1 MDVMQAAVLES
12 LGNWNYRK
20 MPMPECGDH
29 EVVIQTKRSGIC
41 STDVVRSMKT
51 GFYRYPIIPGHEFCG
66 VVVHKGKNVSTFDI
80 DDHVAVYP
88 LMPCK
93 KCKPCTKGKQNLCDS
108 YNFLGSRTHGG
119 YAEYVL
125 CPEENLIRIQKGI
138 SSEQA
143 AMTEPASVA
152 LHGIKVAELDAQ
164 CETAVIMGL
173 GPIGL
178 MTVQWAKI
186 FGIKT
191 VIGVDRN
198 EHRFR
203 IAKEIGTNHVIDTRD
218 SEASVTINDLTNKDG
233 ADIIFECSGS
243 DELQTQSILSAAK
256 GGKIV
261 ILGNPAKNL
270 AIDKDAYSRI
280 LRREITITGSWSSM
294 IGQKNEWEES
304 LRAMKEGKIDPI
316 PVITHGFHLSEAKQV
331 MEDMH
336 FKKFEFSK
344 VHFYF

>member
-1 MDVMQAAVLES
+1 MEAAVLEN
-12 LGNWNYRK
+12 LGVWNYKK
-20 MPMPECGDH
+20 MPMPECGDN

-41 STDVVRSMKT
+41 STDVLRSMKT
-51 GFYRYPIIPGHEFCG
+51 GFYKYPIIPGHEFCG
-66 VVVHKGKNVSTFDI
+66 IVVEKGKNVSTFDI

-88 LMPCK
+88 LIPCK
-93 KCKPCTKGKQNLCDS
+93 KCRPCLKDRFNLCDS

-119 YAEYVL
+119 YAEFVL
-125 CPEENLIRIQKGI
+125 CPEENLVRIQKGI

-152 LHGIKVAELDAQ
+152 LHGIKVAGFDKD

-178 MTVQWAKI
+178 MTIQWLK
-186 FGIKT
+186 FLGVKN
-191 VIGVDRN
+191 VVGVDRH

-203 IAKEIGTNHVIDTRD
+203 IAKEIGMNQAIDTRD
-218 SEASVTINDLTNKDG
+218 SEASTAINELTNKDG

-256 GGKIV
+256 GGKII
-261 ILGNPAKNL
+261 ILGNPVKNL
-270 AIDKDAYSRI
+270 ALDKEAYSRI
-280 LRREITITGSWSSM
+280 LRRELTIIGSWSSM

-304 LRAMKEGKIDPI
+304 LRAIKDGNIDPLPI
-316 PVITHGFHLSEAKQV
+316 ITHGFHLSEAKKI

-336 FKKFEFSK
+336 FKRFEFSK